1 MSPLQKALVMP
12 SVAMLLAVLFIL
24 LASTSWP
31 AFAQGNAC
39 AQDVQTL
46 CRDVPQGRGNVMKCL
61 RQHQS
66 ELSAA
71 CQEQIQGAKAQSKEV
86 GQACQGDVQQH
97 CQGVKPGQ
105 GRVASCL
112 KAHESELSTACKD
125 EVAQVKSKRQSSR

>member
-24 LASTSWP
+24 LASTSLP
-31 AFAQGNAC
+31 AFAQGGAC

-46 CRDVPQGRGNVMKCL
+46 CKNVPQGRGNVLKCL
-61 RQHQS
+61 QQHQS
-66 ELSAA
+66 ELSPA
-71 CQEQIQGAKAQSKEV
+71 CLEQIQGAKAQSKEV
-86 GQACQGDVQQH
+86 GQACQGDVQQL

-105 GRVASCL
+105 GRMASCL

-125 EVAQVKSKRQSSR
+125 ELAQVKSKRQSTK